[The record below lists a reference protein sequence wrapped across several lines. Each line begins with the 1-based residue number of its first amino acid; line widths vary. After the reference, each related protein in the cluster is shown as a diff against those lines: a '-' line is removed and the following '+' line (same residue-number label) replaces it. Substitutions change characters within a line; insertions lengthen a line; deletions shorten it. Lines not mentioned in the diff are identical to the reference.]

1 MIVFIIALNEI
12 KNRNCVIP
20 TSNNFA
26 VNTESPCD
34 KRIPTPSPTT
44 NDKIPTIK
52 VSKTNITKLFVK
64 IGGNGE

>member
-12 KNRNCVIP
+12 TNRNCVIP

-34 KRIPTPSPTT
+34 KRIPTPSQTT

-52 VSKTNITKLFVK
+52 VSKTNIFEILLFPIPSVM
-64 IGGNGE
+64 